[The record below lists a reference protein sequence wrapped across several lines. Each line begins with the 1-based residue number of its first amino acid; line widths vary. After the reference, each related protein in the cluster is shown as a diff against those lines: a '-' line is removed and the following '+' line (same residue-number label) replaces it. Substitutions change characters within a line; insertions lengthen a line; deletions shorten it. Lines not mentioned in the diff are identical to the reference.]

1 MQTVGEILRSEREKK
16 GLTVKD
22 IEAATSIRALY
33 IQAIEE
39 GNYGI
44 APGEVYLKG
53 FIRNYATYLG
63 LDSQQMLETYKQS
76 KNPPP
81 PEPEPEQ
88 SGTADPIKPSDRR
101 RENRAN
107 RTVQTEKSGQS
118 TSTVKWLGIALGVAI
133 IAGAGWWYASAT
145 QKPSI
150 PPSQQAPIP
159 VPAPVQPSASPN
171 APATPPVKTK
181 PVVITVKITD
191 DCWAQVFA
199 DGKEVYAGLLK
210 SGESRTWEADSAIA
224 VKFGNAGAAEF
235 THNGRN
241 VGKLGAP
248 GEVVTRTFTK

>member
-1 MQTVGEILRSEREKK
+1 MQTVGEILRSEREKQ

-22 IEAATSIRALY
+22 IETATSIRALY

-39 GNYGI
+39 GNYSI

-53 FIRNYATYLG
+53 FIRNYAAYLG
-63 LDSQQMLETYKQS
+63 LDSQQMLEIYRQS
-76 KNPPP
+76 KNPPA
-81 PEPEPEQ
+81 PEPEQ
-88 SGTADPIKPSDRR
+88 SEAADSIKTPDRR
-101 RENRAN
+101 RESRAN
-107 RTVQTEKSGQS
+107 RNVQEAKSGQS
-118 TSTVKWLGIALGVAI
+118 TSTAKWMGIALGVAI
-133 IAGAGWWYASAT
+133 IAGAGWWYAFAA
-145 QKPSI
+145 QKPSN
-150 PPSQQAPIP
+150 PPQQLTPIP
-159 VPAPVQPSASPN
+159 APAPVQPSVSPA

-199 DGKEVYAGLLK
+199 DGKEVYEGLLK

-241 VGKLGAP
+241 IGKLGAP